1 MKWEHRSTHPKFT
14 WKMSGDMMS
23 YYELVLKLSGV
34 QITLCHPLVKN
45 GIPRDMYYDYDI
57 L

>member
-1 MKWEHRSTHPKFT
+1 
-14 WKMSGDMMS
+14 MSGDMMS